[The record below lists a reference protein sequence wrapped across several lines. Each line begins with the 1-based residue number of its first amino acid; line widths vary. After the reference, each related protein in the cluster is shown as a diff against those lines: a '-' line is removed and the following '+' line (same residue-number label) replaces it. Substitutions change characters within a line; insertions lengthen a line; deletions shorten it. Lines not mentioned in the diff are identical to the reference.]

1 MFQQTVTEHQ
11 QVIGISTSGKSE
23 NIVRALQE
31 PQKYNLE
38 ASQIEENS
46 SIHHVMASNKTYH

>member
-46 SIHHVMASNKTYH
+46 SVYHVISLLS